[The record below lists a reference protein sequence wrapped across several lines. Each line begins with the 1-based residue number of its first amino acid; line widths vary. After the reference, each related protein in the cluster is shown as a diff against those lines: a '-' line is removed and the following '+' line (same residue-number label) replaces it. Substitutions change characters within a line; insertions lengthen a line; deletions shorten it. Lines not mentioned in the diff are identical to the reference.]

1 MATIITNQ
9 ARLNYRYAGARE
21 ISTVFSNTA
30 SAILNGQL
38 DIEKTSLST
47 TYRIGQDIT
56 YFITVTNEG
65 NGAVNDVVITD
76 DLGTYRVGNNNYTPL
91 TYIGPSQLL
100 INGVFDS
107 LITPVISNGRIVY
120 NIENLPAN
128 ATAQIRYIVRVN
140 EFANGSICSQIT
152 NTATAVCDCICNEPA
167 SDSHTLTAE
176 AFADVRVIKSICPN
190 PVICGEEVNFIFD
203 IYNYGNLEA
212 TDVILIDTFN
222 PPITDI
228 EVRVDG
234 VLIPESDYDY
244 VNGVLTLPS
253 PDSDY
258 SITVPPATFTQNP
271 QTGIISIVPGNV
283 RITVSGRI

>member
-9 ARLNYRYAGARE
+9 ARLNYRYAGARD

-38 DIEKTSLST
+38 SIEKTSLST

-56 YFITVTNEG
+56 YFLTVSNEG
-65 NGAVNDVVITD
+65 NGSTSDIIVTD
-76 DLGTYRVGNNNYTPL
+76 DLGTYQIGSDDYTPL
-91 TYIGPSQLL
+91 TYIGPSQLF
-100 INGVFDS
+100 INGVFVS
-107 LITPVISNGRIVY
+107 NITPIISDGNIIF
-120 NIENLPAN
+120 NIENLPVN
-128 ATAQIRYIVRVN
+128 STAQIVYIARVN
-140 EFANGSICSQIT
+140 EFANGGNGASIT
-152 NTATAVCDCICNEPA
+152 NTATAVCDCICSEPS

-176 AFADVRVIKSICPN
+176 SFADVRIIKSICPN
-190 PVICGEEVNFIFD
+190 PVICGEDVNFIFD

-212 TDVILIDTFN
+212 TDIVLIDTFE

-234 VLIPESDYDY
+234 VLIPATDYSY
-244 VNGVLTLPS
+244 VDGTLTLPA
-253 PDSDY
+253 PDSEY
-258 SITVPPATFTQNP
+258 SIVIPPATFSQNP
-271 QTGIISIVPGNV
+271 ESGIITVVPGNV